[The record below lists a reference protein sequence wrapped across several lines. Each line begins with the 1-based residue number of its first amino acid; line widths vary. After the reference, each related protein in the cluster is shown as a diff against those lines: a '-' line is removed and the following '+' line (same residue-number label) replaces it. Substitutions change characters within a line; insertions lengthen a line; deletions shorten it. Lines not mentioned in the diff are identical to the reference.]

1 MLLLV
6 SSRREVW
13 EFILKLNYKLAN
25 IVCCVDDHAISHS
38 ELYYRIERGSIVHA
52 LPGNRLQINGTVDFM
67 TYVNGFS
74 ALKWSQYAQL
84 DEVCLNLVLDG
95 SGLVHI
101 YGVEHGSLDPVQIK
115 QVPFSPENGLGS
127 LAISVCL
134 ENFDLIGFSISS
146 EESTTATLVKGCY
159 TATVDGD
166 EVNRVDLAL
175 STTTFKNERYII
187 PNIDLVKEG
196 ISKEDGPICDHFHMF
211 VVDNGQTLDSAS
223 LSDDLVTVLPN
234 PNTGGSGGFARGMMA
249 ATETPDQYTHI
260 ILMDDDVSIMPE
272 SLIRTFNLLSLA
284 KGKYKDAFI
293 NGAMLSMEDPTR
305 QFEDVSYVATTGAYR
320 RVKED
325 LNVGK
330 LSDILENERTNVEVD
345 QAYGAWWY
353 SCIPVRAI
361 EKNGLPMPFFI
372 RCDDVEFGMRNKPV
386 YMTMNCI
393 CVWHASFEGRFRASV
408 DCYQYFRNFFAMIA
422 LDDCADEKMFV
433 LRIQRGVR
441 QNLRDMDYQA
451 AEFILDGFEDYL
463 RGPEYLQKL
472 DGAATMIGKGKLN
485 EKLIPVSQMD
495 PKLLRKAGVTEQV
508 LANVNLEFHPSKF
521 MKYWRSIPYDK
532 HYLPDAL
539 LRGKPGYVVKNGSC
553 TLEGNST
560 RCKTLVFLDPTRE
573 KGSVRTMDRARFKS
587 IRRREHELMVRYRKE
602 GKSVRGAWKDAMPYM
617 TSREFWEQYLG
628 LK

>member
-1 MLLLV
+1 M
-6 SSRREVW
+6 
-13 EFILKLNYKLAN
+13 KLNYKLAN
-25 IVCCVDDHAISHS
+25 IISRVDDHAASHS
-38 ELYYRIERGSIVHA
+38 ELYYRVQRGVAVRA
-52 LPGNRLQINGTVDFM
+52 LPGGRLQINGTVDFM

-74 ALKWSQYAQL
+74 ALKWRQYAGL

-115 QVPFSPENGLGS
+115 QVPFSPENGPSS

-159 TATVDGD
+159 SATVDED

-175 STTTFKNERYII
+175 STTTFKNEKYII

-196 ISKEDGPICDHFHMF
+196 ISKEGGPIRDHFHMF

-223 LSDDLVTVLPN
+223 LSDELVTVLPN

-249 ATETPDQYTHI
+249 ATETPGQFTHI

-272 SLIRTFNLLSLA
+272 SLIRTFNLLSLT

-293 NGAMLSMEDPTR
+293 NGAMLSMENPIR

-330 LSDILENERTNVEVD
+330 LSDILRNERTSVEVD

-353 SCIPVRAI
+353 SCIPVKAI

-472 DGAATMIGKGKLN
+472 DGAATMIGKGKQN

-495 PKLLRKAGVTEQV
+495 PKLLRNAGVTEQV
-508 LANVNLEFHPSKF
+508 LANVSLEFHPSKF

-587 IRRREHELMVRYRKE
+587 IRRREHELMTRYLKE

>member
-1 MLLLV
+1 MN
-6 SSRREVW
+6 
-13 EFILKLNYKLAN
+13 FKLAN
-25 IVCCVDDHAISHS
+25 IILRVDKHAAMHP
-38 ELYYRIERGSIVHA
+38 ELYYRVLSGDVSYNDGIHSLH
-52 LPGNRLQINGTVDFM
+52 INGNVDFL
-67 TYVNGFS
+67 TYVNGLS
-74 ALKWSQYAQL
+74 AGKWRRYASVGRVILHMAVFGRGRVVVHGVKSSELDSIELKSTSFEGDQV
-84 DEVCLNLVLDG
+84 DPCVLDIDIDTIG
-95 SGLVHI
+95 
-101 YGVEHGSLDPVQIK
+101 Y
-115 QVPFSPENGLGS
+115 
-127 LAISVCL
+127 
-134 ENFDLIGFSISS
+134 DLIGFRVESDANYSVDLLSASYLTDVPEGSI
-146 EESTTATLVKGCY
+146 
-159 TATVDGD
+159 
-166 EVNRVDLAL
+166 NPINLAL
-175 STTTFKNERYII
+175 STTTFKNEQYIL
-187 PNIDLVKEG
+187 PNIELVKAG
-196 ISKEDGPICDHFHMF
+196 ISKEDGPIRDHFHMF

-249 ATETPDQYTHI
+249 ATETPGQFTHI

-284 KGKYKDAFI
+284 KGEYKDAFI

-305 QFEDVSYVATTGAYR
+305 QYEDVSYVDASGIYR

-330 LSDILENERTNVEVD
+330 LSDILENERTSVEVD

-353 SCIPVRAI
+353 SCIPVKAI
-361 EKNGLPMPFFI
+361 VKNGLPMPFFI

-441 QNLRDMDYQA
+441 QKLRDMDYQA

-472 DGAATMIGKGKLN
+472 DGAATMIDKGKLN
-485 EKLIPVSQMD
+485 EKLIPVSEMD
-495 PKLLRKAGVTEQV
+495 PELLRKAGVTEQV
-508 LANVNLEFHPSKF
+508 LANVNFEFHSSKF
-521 MKYWRSIPYDK
+521 MKYWRFIPYDK

-539 LRGKPGYVVKNGSC
+539 LSVKPGYVVKNGGC
-553 TLEGNST
+553 TLEGSST

-573 KGSVRTMDRARFKS
+573 KGAVRTMDRARFKT
-587 IRRREHELMVRYRKE
+587 IRRRERGLMARYRKE
-602 GKSVRGAWKDAMPYM
+602 GKSVRVAWKDAKLYM

>member
-1 MLLLV
+1 MI
-6 SSRREVW
+6 
-13 EFILKLNYKLAN
+13 FKLAN
-25 IVCCVDDHAISHS
+25 IILRVDKHATMHP
-38 ELYYRIERGSIVHA
+38 ELYYRVLSGDA
-52 LPGNRLQINGTVDFM
+52 LYGDDFHSLHINGNVDFL
-67 TYVNGFS
+67 TYVNGLS
-74 ALKWSQYAQL
+74 AGKWHQYASVDSVVL
-84 DEVCLNLVLDG
+84 HMALFGRGRVVVHGVRSGELNPVELKSNPFDGDEV
-95 SGLVHI
+95 
-101 YGVEHGSLDPVQIK
+101 DPCVIDIDIDTT
-115 QVPFSPENGLGS
+115 GY
-127 LAISVCL
+127 
-134 ENFDLIGFSISS
+134 DLIGFRIESDEGYSVDLLNASYLTDVPEDSI
-146 EESTTATLVKGCY
+146 
-159 TATVDGD
+159 
-166 EVNRVDLAL
+166 NQINLAL
-175 STTTFKNERYII
+175 STTTFKNEQYIL
-187 PNIDLVKEG
+187 PNIELVKAG
-196 ISKEDGPICDHFHMF
+196 ISKEGGPIRDHFHMF

-249 ATETPDQYTHI
+249 ATETPGQFTHI

-293 NGAMLSMEDPTR
+293 NGAMLSMEDPDR
-305 QFEDVSYVATTGAYR
+305 QFEDVSYVASSGAYR

-353 SCIPVRAI
+353 SCIPVKAI

-463 RGPEYLQKL
+463 RGPECLQKL

-485 EKLIPVSQMD
+485 EKLIPVSEMD
-495 PKLLRKAGVTEQV
+495 PELLRKAGVTKQV
-508 LANVNLEFHPSKF
+508 LANANLDFHPSKF

-587 IRRREHELMVRYRKE
+587 IRSREHELMARYRKE

>member
-1 MLLLV
+1 M
-6 SSRREVW
+6 
-13 EFILKLNYKLAN
+13 KLNYKLAN
-25 IVCCVDDHAISHS
+25 IVCRVDDHATSHP
-38 ELYYRIERGSIVHA
+38 ELYYRTEHGSIVHA
-52 LPGNRLQINGTVDFM
+52 LPEGRLQIDGTVDFM
-67 TYVNGFS
+67 TYVNACS
-74 ALKWSQYAQL
+74 ALKWKQYAEIY
-84 DEVCLNLVLDG
+84 EVCLNLVLDG
-95 SGLVHI
+95 SGLVRI
-101 YGVEHGSLDPVQIK
+101 FGVEHGAVDPVQIK
-115 QVPFSPENGLGS
+115 QAPFSSDNEPVS

-146 EESTTATLVKGCY
+146 EGSTTATLINGCY
-159 TATVDGD
+159 TAAVDEG

-187 PNIDLVKEG
+187 PNIELVKEG
-196 ISKEDGPICDHFHMF
+196 ISKEDGPIHDHFHMF

-223 LSDDLVTVLPN
+223 LSDEMVTVLPN

-249 ATETPDQYTHI
+249 ATETPGQFTHI

-305 QFEDVSYVATTGAYR
+305 QFEDVSYVSSSGAYR

-330 LSDILENERTNVEVD
+330 LTDILENERTSVEVD

-353 SCIPVRAI
+353 SCIPVKAI

-408 DCYQYFRNFFAMIA
+408 DCYQYFRNFFAMIV

-433 LRIQRGVR
+433 LRIQRGIR
-441 QNLRDMDYQA
+441 QNLRDMDYRA

-463 RGPEYLQKL
+463 RGPEHLQKL

-485 EKLIPVSQMD
+485 EKLIPVSEMD
-495 PKLLRKAGVTEQV
+495 PELLRSAGVTEQV
-508 LANVNLEFHPSKF
+508 LANVDLEFHPSKF

-573 KGSVRTMDRARFKS
+573 KGSVRTMDRERFKS
-587 IRRREHELMVRYRKE
+587 IRRRENELMARYRKE
-602 GKSVRGAWKDAMPYM
+602 GKIVRGAWKDAMPYM
-617 TSREFWEQYLG
+617 TSREFWKEYLG
-628 LK
+628 LN

>member
-1 MLLLV
+1 MQ
-6 SSRREVW
+6 
-13 EFILKLNYKLAN
+13 FKLAN
-25 IVCCVDDHAISHS
+25 VVLKVEKHAKDFP
-38 ELYYRIERGSIVHA
+38 ELYYHVLSGDASYSERIHSLHISGD
-52 LPGNRLQINGTVDFM
+52 VDFL
-67 TYVNGFS
+67 TYVNGLS
-74 ALKWSQYAQL
+74 AYKWHKYACVDSVALRMTLFGRGRIVVHGVRSGEMEPVELKSTSFAGSQV
-84 DEVCLNLVLDG
+84 DSITVD
-95 SGLVHI
+95 I
-101 YGVEHGSLDPVQIK
+101 D
-115 QVPFSPENGLGS
+115 
-127 LAISVCL
+127 ISTIG
-134 ENFDLIGFSISS
+134 FDLIGFSIVSDEGYS
-146 EESTTATLVKGCY
+146 
-159 TATVDGD
+159 VDLLNAAYLTD
-166 EVNRVDLAL
+166 IPEDSVNPINLAL
-175 STTTFKNERYII
+175 STTTFKNEKFIL

-196 ISKEDGPICDHFHMF
+196 IGREEGPIHDHFHMF
-211 VVDNGQTLDSAS
+211 VVDNGQTLNAEA
-223 LSDDLVTVLPN
+223 LSDDMVTVLPN

-249 ATETPDQYTHI
+249 VTEKSDQFTHI

-284 KGKYKDAFI
+284 KGKYKKAFI
-293 NGAMLSMEDPTR
+293 NGAMLSLEDPTR
-305 QFEDVSYVATTGAYR
+305 QFEDVSYVANTGAYR
-320 RVKED
+320 RVKGD
-325 LNVGK
+325 LHVDK
-330 LSDILENERTNVEVD
+330 LSDILENERTSVEVE

-353 SCIPVRAI
+353 SCIPVKAI

-372 RCDDVEFGMRNKPV
+372 RCDDVEFGMRNKPL

-393 CVWHASFEGRFRASV
+393 CVWHASFEGRFRPSV

-422 LDDCADEKMFV
+422 LDDCADENMFV

-485 EKLIPVSQMD
+485 EKLIPVSEMD
-495 PKLLRKAGVTEQV
+495 PQLLRKAGVSERV
-508 LANVNLEFHPSKF
+508 LANVSLEFHPSKF

-532 HYLPDAL
+532 HYLSDAL

-573 KGSVRTMDRARFKS
+573 KGSVRMMDRARFKS
-587 IRRREHELMVRYRKE
+587 IRRREHELMTRYRKE
-602 GKSVRGAWKDAMPYM
+602 GKSVREAWKDAMPYM
-617 TSREFWEQYLG
+617 TSREFWEEYLG